1 MCACEGRWGRCRKG
15 KGRGVRRKDRSGR
28 RKEKKEG
35 GEEKQDGV
43 GGGRRGRRMEWE
55 GGEGK
60 EGGGERVRRRRTERK
75 GRWEEK
81 VHQMTKEPHILVK
94 NTTMGEPEHRVPE
107 EFLL

>member
-1 MCACEGRWGRCRKG
+1 
-15 KGRGVRRKDRSGR
+15 
-28 RKEKKEG
+28 
-35 GEEKQDGV
+35 
-43 GGGRRGRRMEWE
+43 MEWE

-94 NTTMGEPEHRVPE
+94 NTTTGEPEHRVPE
-107 EFLL
+107 EFLLQHGHAAIDGTDEQPIQHSMLK